1 MNERQLRLKLEARD
15 LDDDE
20 IENILD
26 EFADM
31 WRLGE
36 CDGTLQEVLN
46 ESHSR
51 RNRTLTACI

>member
-20 IENILD
+20 IDSILD

-31 WRLGE
+31 WRRGE
-36 CDGTLQEVLN
+36 FDGTLQEVLN
-46 ESHSR
+46 DS
-51 RNRTLTACI
+51 N

>member
-20 IENILD
+20 IDSILD

-31 WRLGE
+31 WRRGE
-36 CDGTLQEVLN
+36 CDGTLAEVLN
-46 ESHSR
+46 ESD
-51 RNRTLTACI
+51 